1 MENRSGITLLAMK
14 VSGKA
19 REHNKHQ
26 DIPDRIRKH
35 QVNSKHYHQ
44 ETEYKT

>member
-1 MENRSGITLLAMK
+1 MENRSGVTLLAMT

-26 DIPDRIRKH
+26 DVAERMTRTSGKQQAPAP
-35 QVNSKHYHQ
+35 
-44 ETEYKT
+44 